1 MYFFLQKSSG
11 TLRRNHHPNS
21 GPHRLER
28 GRWESGGTSVKQRF
42 PHISHLP
49 YTRLHLATTAVPPQ
63 VA

>member
-1 MYFFLQKSSG
+1 MYFFLQKSSC
-11 TLRRNHHPNS
+11 TLRRNHHPAS

-28 GRWESGGTSVKQRF
+28 GGWESGRTSVKQRF